1 MKASV
6 IGLGQMGVAIAQA
19 LVSAGHDVTVWNRTP
34 GKDVDN
40 AVVAPTAAEAIA
52 ANPVAL
58 AVVSDYATVRELFAD
73 ATGGALINLATGTPE
88 EAQAIA
94 EWAADRGLDYL
105 DGAMLAVPQS
115 VATPDA
121 QFLYSGSTAVF
132 DEYREMLDVLATSRY
147 LGPDPTVAAVWDSA
161 LLGIGY
167 SALLGYLHAAAL
179 LDTVGTSPSQF
190 QPMVGPWLA
199 TMAGLM
205 AELGAEIET
214 GEYRD
219 ATSSVGL
226 NRWAVAKLVNTSL
239 ARGVSA
245 EPLTTLRALLDR
257 AVADGRADESVGS
270 LFELLRSRPRGAAVL

>member
-1 MKASV
+1 VKVSV
-6 IGLGQMGVAIAQA
+6 IGLGQMGAAIAAA

-34 GKDVDN
+34 GK
-40 AVVAPTAAEAIA
+40 AVENTIVAPTAADAITA
-52 ANPVAL
+52 SPVAL

-73 ATGGALINLATGTPE
+73 AAGGALVNLATGTPE
-88 EAQAIA
+88 EAQEMAD
-94 EWAADRGLDYL
+94 WATARGVDYL

-132 DEYREMLDVLATSRY
+132 DEYREVLDVVATSRY

-179 LDTVGTSPSQF
+179 LDTAGTSPSQF
-190 QPMVGPWLA
+190 QPMVGQWLT

-205 AELGAEIET
+205 AELGGEIEA

-219 ATSSVGL
+219 ATSPVGL

-239 ARGVSA
+239 VRGVSA

-270 LFELLRSRPRGAAVL
+270 LYESLRRTA

>member
-1 MKASV
+1 VKVSV
-6 IGLGQMGVAIAQA
+6 IGLGQMGAAIAAA

-34 GKDVDN
+34 GKEVEN
-40 AVVAPTAAEAIA
+40 TIVAPTAADAITA
-52 ANPVAL
+52 SPVAL
-58 AVVSDYATVRELFAD
+58 AVVSDYPTVRDLFAD
-73 ATGGALINLATGTPE
+73 STGGALINLATGTPE
-88 EAQAIA
+88 EAQEMA
-94 EWAADRGLDYL
+94 EWAAARGVDYL

-121 QFLYSGSTAVF
+121 QFLYSGSTSVF
-132 DEYREMLDVLATSRY
+132 DEYREILDVVATSRY

-179 LDTVGTSPSQF
+179 LDTAGTSPSQF
-190 QPMVGPWLA
+190 QPMVGQWLT

-205 AELGAEIET
+205 AELGGEIEAC
-214 GEYRD
+214 EYRD

-239 ARGVSA
+239 VRGVSS

-270 LFELLRSRPRGAAVL
+270 LYESLRRTA

>member
-1 MKASV
+1 VKVSV
-6 IGLGQMGVAIAQA
+6 IGLGQMGAAIAAA

-34 GKDVDN
+34 GKEVEN
-40 AVVAPTAAEAIA
+40 TIVAPTAADAITA
-52 ANPVAL
+52 SPVAL

-73 ATGGALINLATGTPE
+73 AAGGALVNLATGTPE
-88 EAQAIA
+88 EAQEMA
-94 EWAADRGLDYL
+94 EWATARGVDYL

-132 DEYREMLDVLATSRY
+132 DEYREILDVVATSRY

-179 LDTVGTSPSQF
+179 LDTAGTSPSQF
-190 QPMVGPWLA
+190 QPMVGQWLT

-205 AELGAEIET
+205 AELGGEIEA

-219 ATSSVGL
+219 ATSPVGL

-239 ARGVSA
+239 VRGVSA

-270 LFELLRSRPRGAAVL
+270 LYESLRRTA

>member
-1 MKASV
+1 VKVSV
-6 IGLGQMGVAIAQA
+6 IGLGQMGAAIAGA

-34 GKDVDN
+34 GKSVEN
-40 AVVAPTAAEAIA
+40 VVVAPTAADAITA
-52 ANPVAL
+52 SPVAL
-58 AVVSDYATVRELFAD
+58 AVVTDSPTVRDVFAD

-88 EAQAIA
+88 EAQAMA
-94 EWAADRGLDYL
+94 EWAAARGLDYL

-132 DEYREMLDVLATSRY
+132 EEYREVLDVLATSRY
-147 LGPDPTVAAVWDSA
+147 LGDDPSVAAVWDSA

-179 LDTVGTSPSQF
+179 LDTAGTSPSQF
-190 QPMVGPWLA
+190 QPMVGQWLA

-205 AELGAEIET
+205 AELGREIEA
-214 GEYRD
+214 GQYRS
-219 ATSSVGL
+219 ATSPVGL
-226 NRWAVAKLVNTSL
+226 NRWGVAKLVNTSL
-239 ARGVSA
+239 VRGVSA

-257 AVADGRADESVGS
+257 AVADGRADESLAS
-270 LFELLRSRPRGAAVL
+270 LYESLRTA

>member
-1 MKASV
+1 VKASV
-6 IGLGQMGVAIAQA
+6 IGLGQMGAAIAAA

-34 GKDVDN
+34 GKAIEN
-40 AVVAPTAAEAIA
+40 TIVAPTAADAIA
-52 ANPVAL
+52 ASPLAL

-73 ATGGALINLATGTPE
+73 ATGGALVNLATGTPE
-88 EAQAIA
+88 EAQEMA
-94 EWAADRGLDYL
+94 EWAAARDVDYL

-132 DEYREMLDVLATSRY
+132 DEHREMLDVLATSRY

-179 LDTVGTSPSQF
+179 LDTAGTSPSQF
-190 QPMVGPWLA
+190 QPMVGQWLT

-205 AELGAEIET
+205 AELGTEIEA

-239 ARGVSA
+239 VRGVSA

-257 AVADGRADESVGS
+257 AVADGRADQSVGS
-270 LFELLRSRPRGAAVL
+270 LFESLRSARSAAVL

>member
-1 MKASV
+1 V
-6 IGLGQMGVAIAQA
+6 IGLGQMGAAIAAA

-34 GKDVDN
+34 GKEVESTI
-40 AVVAPTAAEAIA
+40 VAPTAADAIA
-52 ANPVAL
+52 ASPVAL
-58 AVVSDYATVRELFAD
+58 AAVSDYTTVRELFAD
-73 ATGGALINLATGTPE
+73 AADGALVNLATGTPE
-88 EAQAIA
+88 EAQEMAD
-94 EWAADRGLDYL
+94 WAAARGRDYL

-132 DEYREMLDVLATSRY
+132 DEYREILDVVATSRY

-179 LDTVGTSPSQF
+179 LDTAGTSPSQF
-190 QPMVGPWLA
+190 QPMVGQWLT

-205 AELGAEIET
+205 AELGGEIEA

-219 ATSSVGL
+219 ATSPVGL

-239 ARGVSA
+239 VRGVSA

-270 LFELLRSRPRGAAVL
+270 LYESLRRTA